1 MNEREQL
8 CKKFTLLTGGQWHD
22 PDTERNFYHHYMCSC
37 GKEYGDFDHLIS
49 HCIDENPTY
58 ENPADIL
65 SELFRFLPSM
75 EWFLFVKSYGL
86 WHTNRI
92 KQGPDLIKIVKP
104 YIPIEL
110 LKGDTL
116 LKTAVEFLIERKK

>member
-1 MNEREQL
+1 MTDREKL
-8 CKKFTLLTGGQWHD
+8 CREFTELTGGHWHEELYPED
-22 PDTERNFYHHYMCSC
+22 KFHIIQCKCGLSKYRNF
-37 GKEYGDFDHLIS
+37 GNW
-49 HCIDENPTY
+49 NPTY

-92 KQGPDLIKIVKP
+92 KRGPDLIKS
-104 YIPIEL
+104 
-110 LKGDTL
+110 
-116 LKTAVEFLIERKK
+116 KTVYSYRTAQRRYTTQNSS